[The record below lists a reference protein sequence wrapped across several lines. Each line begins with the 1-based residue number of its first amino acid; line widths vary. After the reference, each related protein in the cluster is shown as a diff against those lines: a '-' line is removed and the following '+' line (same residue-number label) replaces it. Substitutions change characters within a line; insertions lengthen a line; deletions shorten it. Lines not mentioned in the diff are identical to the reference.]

1 MRSKESIENINF
13 YLKIKDYLG
22 IFIHPAVTEPA
33 EPLKKDIK
41 IDYFLARSSRIH
53 FFIFQ

>member
-22 IFIHPAVTEPA
+22 IFIHPAVAESA
-33 EPLKKDIK
+33 EPLKSDIK
-41 IDYFLARSSRIH
+41 IDYFLAR
-53 FFIFQ
+53 

>member
-13 YLKIKDYLG
+13 YLKIKDYLE

-41 IDYFLARSSRIH
+41 IDYFLAR
-53 FFIFQ
+53 